1 MNGYDYSKGNG
12 SATNDIVTQ
21 QWNKCAHLTNN
32 AKCNFV
38 EWKIGYATTW
48 DANSFLQMRMQS
60 FLNEQL
66 TIIQ

>member
-1 MNGYDYSKGNG
+1 MDVITQREMVVKLMIL
-12 SATNDIVTQ
+12 AQ

-38 EWKIGYATTW
+38 EWKTRYATTW
-48 DANSFLQMRMQS
+48 GASYFLQMRMQS
-60 FLNEQL
+60 FLNEHM